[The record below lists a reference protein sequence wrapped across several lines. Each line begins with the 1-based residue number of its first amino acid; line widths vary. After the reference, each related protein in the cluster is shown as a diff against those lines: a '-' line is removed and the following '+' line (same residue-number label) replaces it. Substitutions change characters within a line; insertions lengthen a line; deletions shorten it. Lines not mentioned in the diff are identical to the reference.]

1 MAMENPFEGKEV
13 WFGVGSQDLY
23 GEEALRQVAEQSGEI
38 VDALNATG
46 KIPVKVVLK
55 PTLKS
60 SDGVKAFMTEASA
73 NPNVIGVITWCHTF
87 SPAKMWIRGLEVLT
101 KPLLQ
106 LNTQHHFEIPW
117 ETIDMDFMNLNQA
130 AHGDRE
136 FGYILTRL
144 GINRK
149 IVVGH
154 YTDPAVAEEIGT
166 WARAC
171 AGWDASNNMKVM
183 RWGDNMRNVAVTEG
197 DKTEAER
204 VFGASIN
211 TWAVNELVAAYEA
224 VKDDQVKS
232 IIEDYKVKYDV
243 DPALLDAKYDSLFIA
258 AKEEAA
264 MVNMMREN
272 GCTAGVDN
280 FEDLGTLPQLPGVG
294 PQRFPSE
301 YGWGFSAEGDWKT
314 SVLVRIGAVM
324 GYGLEGG
331 ASLMEDYSY
340 NFVPGN
346 EFDMGSHM
354 LEVSP
359 SIGTIA
365 KPKLAIYPLGIG
377 GKSDPVR
384 LVFSGKPADI
394 LAIKGP
400 TAVQEY
406 IVNEVQDVYR
416 LQGVKINDKHFEII
430 VRQMM
435 RKVEIDEPGDTRFLE
450 QQVVD
455 KLEFMEE
462 NDRIWGKKVVVD
474 AGDSQNL
481 QPGQI
486 VTARKLRDENS
497 MLKRRDLKP
506 VSVRDAVPATSTQIL
521 QGITRAALQT
531 SSFMSAA
538 SFQETTKVLNEAAIN
553 GKVDRLEGMKENVIC
568 GHLIPAGTGQR
579 EFDKVIVGSKEE
591 YDRMLANK
599 KTVLDY
605 AVDDKVEE

>member
-1 MAMENPFEGKEV
+1 MTMANPFEGKEI

-23 GEEALRQVAEQSGEI
+23 GDEALRQVAEQSAEI

-46 KIPVKVVLK
+46 KIPVKLVLK

-60 SDGVKAFMTEASA
+60 SDGVKQFMTEASA
-73 NPNVIGVITWCHTF
+73 NPAVIGIIAWCHTF

-144 GINRK
+144 GIPRK

-154 YTDPAVAEEIGT
+154 YTDPEVAEKIGT

-211 TWAVNELVAAYEA
+211 TWSVNELCDAYEQ
-224 VKDDQVKS
+224 VKDDQVKD
-232 IIEDYKVKYDV
+232 IIEDYKAKYDV
-243 DPALLDAKYDSLFIA
+243 EASLLDPAKDYDSLYIA

-264 MVNMMREN
+264 MINMMQAN
-272 GCTAGVDN
+272 DCTAAVDN

-294 PQRFPSE
+294 AQRLPSE
-301 YGWGFSAEGDWKT
+301 YGYGFSAEGDWKT

-324 GYGLEGG
+324 GYGLPGG

-340 NFVPGN
+340 NFVEGH
-346 EFDMGSHM
+346 EKIMGSHM

-359 SIGTIA
+359 SVGTIA
-365 KPKLAIYPLGIG
+365 KPKLEIHPLGIG
-377 GKSDPVR
+377 GKADPVR
-384 LVFSGKPADI
+384 LVFTVAPHKDA
-394 LAIKGP
+394 
-400 TAVQEY
+400 
-406 IVNEVQDVYR
+406 
-416 LQGVKINDKHFEII
+416 
-430 VRQMM
+430 
-435 RKVEIDEPGDTRFLE
+435 
-450 QQVVD
+450 
-455 KLEFMEE
+455 
-462 NDRIWGKKVVVD
+462 VVVSMADVRERFRLTMNVVNVVEPDGSLKNLPCARALWAPEPNLKVSAECWLMSGASHHTCMTTSVGREAWEDFARIAGVELATID
-474 AGDSQNL
+474 ANTTPQSF
-481 QPGQI
+481 
-486 VTARKLRDENS
+486 E
-497 MLKRRDLKP
+497 RDLK
-506 VSVRDAVPATSTQIL
+506 IEE
-521 QGITRAALQT
+521 IYH
-531 SSFMSAA
+531 
-538 SFQETTKVLNEAAIN
+538 
-553 GKVDRLEGMKENVIC
+553 RLDNR
-568 GHLIPAGTGQR
+568 H
-579 EFDKVIVGSKEE
+579 
-591 YDRMLANK
+591 
-599 KTVLDY
+599 
-605 AVDDKVEE
+605 

>member
-1 MAMENPFEGKEV
+1 MAMENPFEGKEI

-23 GEEALRQVAEQSGEI
+23 GEEALRQVAQQTGEM
-38 VDALNATG
+38 VDFLNATG
-46 KIPVKVVLK
+46 KIPAKIVLK

-106 LNTQHHFEIPW
+106 L
-117 ETIDMDFMNLNQA
+117 
-130 AHGDRE
+130 
-136 FGYILTRL
+136 
-144 GINRK
+144 
-149 IVVGH
+149 
-154 YTDPAVAEEIGT
+154 YTDPEVAEKVGT

-171 AGWDASNNMKVM
+171 AGWDASQNMKVM

-211 TWAVNELVAAYEA
+211 TWAVNDLVAAYEK
-224 VKDDQVKS
+224 VKDSQVKDL
-232 IIEDYKVKYDV
+232 IEDYKAKYDV
-243 DPALLDAKYDSLFIA
+243 APELLDSRYDELFIA

-280 FEDLGTLPQLPGVG
+280 FEDLGALPQLPGVG

-384 LVFSGKPADI
+384 LVFSGKPADAVVVSMADERERFRLLMDEVTI
-394 LAIKGP
+394 VEPQGSLKNLPCARAVWKP
-400 TAVQEY
+400 KPDLKTAVQCWITAGGSHHTCMTTSVGREAWEDFAR
-406 IVNEVQDVYR
+406 IA
-416 LQGVKINDKHFEII
+416 GVELA
-430 VRQMM
+430 V
-435 RKVEIDEPGDTRFLE
+435 IDENTNARQFEKELE
-450 QQVVD
+450 
-455 KLEFMEE
+455 LSEMYH
-462 NDRIWGKKVVVD
+462 R
-474 AGDSQNL
+474 
-481 QPGQI
+481 
-486 VTARKLRDENS
+486 
-497 MLKRRDLKP
+497 
-506 VSVRDAVPATSTQIL
+506 
-521 QGITRAALQT
+521 
-531 SSFMSAA
+531 
-538 SFQETTKVLNEAAIN
+538 LNN
-553 GKVDRLEGMKENVIC
+553 R
-568 GHLIPAGTGQR
+568 H
-579 EFDKVIVGSKEE
+579 
-591 YDRMLANK
+591 
-599 KTVLDY
+599 
-605 AVDDKVEE
+605 

>member
-1 MAMENPFEGKEV
+1 MAMENPFEGKEI

-23 GEEALRQVAEQSGEI
+23 GEEALRQVAQQTGEM
-38 VDALNATG
+38 VDFLNATG
-46 KIPVKVVLK
+46 KIPAKIVLK

-106 LNTQHHFEIPW
+106 LATQHHKEIPW

-136 FGYILTRL
+136 FGYIVSRL
-144 GINRK
+144 GIKRK
-149 IVVGH
+149 VVVGH
-154 YTDPAVAEEIGT
+154 YTDPEVAEKLGT

-211 TWAVNELVAAYEA
+211 TWAVNELVAAYDA
-224 VKDDQVKS
+224 VKDDQVKE
-232 IIEDYKVKYDV
+232 IIEDYKAKYDV

-264 MVNMMREN
+264 MVNMMRAN

-280 FEDLGTLPQLPGVG
+280 FEDLGALPQLPGVG

-314 SVLVRIGAVM
+314 AVLVRIGAVM

-340 NFVPGN
+340 NFTEGD
-346 EFDMGSHM
+346 ELDMGSHM

-365 KPKLAIYPLGIG
+365 KPKLEIHPLGIG
-377 GKSDPVR
+377 GKADPVR
-384 LVFSGKPADI
+384 LVFSGKPAKDAVVVSMAGERERFR
-394 LAIKGP
+394 LLMDVVDVVEPQGSLKELPCARAVWEPKP
-400 TAVQEY
+400 SLKTAVECW
-406 IVNEVQDVYR
+406 ITAGGSHHTCMTTSVGREAWEDFAR
-416 LQGVKINDKHFEII
+416 IAGVELA
-430 VRQMM
+430 V
-435 RKVEIDEPGDTRFLE
+435 IDENT
-450 QQVVD
+450 
-455 KLEFMEE
+455 
-462 NDRIWGKKVVVD
+462 
-474 AGDSQNL
+474 
-481 QPGQI
+481 
-486 VTARKLRDENS
+486 TARQFEKELELSEMYHR
-497 MLKRRDLKP
+497 
-506 VSVRDAVPATSTQIL
+506 
-521 QGITRAALQT
+521 
-531 SSFMSAA
+531 
-538 SFQETTKVLNEAAIN
+538 LNN
-553 GKVDRLEGMKENVIC
+553 Q
-568 GHLIPAGTGQR
+568 H
-579 EFDKVIVGSKEE
+579 
-591 YDRMLANK
+591 
-599 KTVLDY
+599 
-605 AVDDKVEE
+605 

>member
-1 MAMENPFEGKEV
+1 MAMENPFEGKEI

-23 GEEALRQVAEQSGEI
+23 GEEALRQVAQQTGEM
-38 VDALNATG
+38 VDFLNATG
-46 KIPVKVVLK
+46 KIPAKIVLK

-106 LNTQHHFEIPW
+106 LATQHHREIPW

-136 FGYILTRL
+136 FGYIVSRL
-144 GINRK
+144 GIPRK

-154 YTDPAVAEEIGT
+154 YTDPEVAEKVGT

-171 AGWDASNNMKVM
+171 AGWDASQNMKVM

-264 MVNMMREN
+264 MVNMMRAN

-280 FEDLGTLPQLPGVG
+280 FEDLGALPQLPGVG

-301 YGWGFSAEGDWKT
+301 YGFGFSAEGDWKT
-314 SVLVRIGAVM
+314 AVLVRIGAVM

-340 NFVPGN
+340 NFTPGN
-346 EFDMGSHM
+346 EMIMGSHM

-359 SIGTIA
+359 SVGTIA
-365 KPKLAIYPLGIG
+365 KPKLEIHPLGIG
-377 GKSDPVR
+377 GKADPVR
-384 LVFSGKPADI
+384 LVFTVAP
-394 LAIKGP
+394 
-400 TAVQEY
+400 
-406 IVNEVQDVYR
+406 
-416 LQGVKINDKHFEII
+416 
-430 VRQMM
+430 
-435 RKVEIDEPGDTRFLE
+435 
-450 QQVVD
+450 
-455 KLEFMEE
+455 
-462 NDRIWGKKVVVD
+462 KKDAVVVSMSDVRERFRLTMNLVDVVEPLGELKQLPCARGLWKPQPDLKTSAECWLRSGASHHTCMTTSVGREAWEDFARIAGVELATID
-474 AGDSQNL
+474 AN
-481 QPGQI
+481 
-486 VTARKLRDENS
+486 TKAAEFE
-497 MLKRRDLKP
+497 RDLEI
-506 VSVRDAVPATSTQIL
+506 SEMYHR
-521 QGITRAALQT
+521 
-531 SSFMSAA
+531 
-538 SFQETTKVLNEAAIN
+538 LNN
-553 GKVDRLEGMKENVIC
+553 R
-568 GHLIPAGTGQR
+568 H
-579 EFDKVIVGSKEE
+579 
-591 YDRMLANK
+591 
-599 KTVLDY
+599 
-605 AVDDKVEE
+605 